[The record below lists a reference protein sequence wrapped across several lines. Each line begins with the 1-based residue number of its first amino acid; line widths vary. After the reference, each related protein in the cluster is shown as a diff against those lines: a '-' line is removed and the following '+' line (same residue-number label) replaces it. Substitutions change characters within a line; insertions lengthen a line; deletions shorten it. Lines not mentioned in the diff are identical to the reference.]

1 MDKWGEEMS
10 GQGNYR
16 RRRRGKN
23 WFLQLSKG
31 KKIAV
36 CVGGGLLCI
45 LAIGIITLAVKLG
58 KINSEDINADDI
70 IMSDE
75 AGISGEGY
83 TNIALFG
90 IDSRTGELEK
100 GTRTDCLIVASLNNK
115 TKEVKMVSVYRDTV
129 LDIEDNYLQKCN
141 AAYAFGGPTQAINML
156 NKNLDLNIQ
165 DYATV
170 DFAAIANAID
180 MLGGLEI
187 EIKPEEIKPLNKF
200 VKETARVAGKKAHTV
215 SEPGLQLLD
224 GVQATT
230 YARIRSTAG
239 GDFTRTERQRLVI
252 EKIVEKAQQTDIATI
267 NKMIDELF
275 PTIKTSFSAAEIL
288 SYAKDFMKYKIAG
301 SEGFPFDKT
310 TATISGLGSIVIP
323 VTLADNVSKLHEFL
337 YNEEN
342 YVPSTTVQTIHDAI
356 IARVGQ
362 RDATD
367 YGTLSNQTYVDTA
380 EDKAQEHNEYQPK
393 PETTP
398 EDTSPTTTTKPKD
411 ESNKDVEEKPVQNNK
426 PSNNKPADN
435 NTDNKK
441 PGADNKPSKPEA
453 EKPVVT
459 PPEEDDE
466 VNDVPPVTEDK
477 DEGETAPD
485 TENNEG
491 TSGDSGTDT
500 GEDTGEDNTESEPD
514 TDIDSAETVEE

>member
-10 GQGNYR
+10 RQRKR
-16 RRRRGKN
+16 RRRGRGKN

-36 CVGGGLLCI
+36 CIGGAVLCLL
-45 LAIGIITLAVKLG
+45 AVGIITLAVKLG
-58 KINSEDINADDI
+58 KINSEEINTDDI
-70 IMSDE
+70 IMSEE
-75 AGISGEGY
+75 AGASGEGY

-100 GTRTDCLIVASLNNK
+100 GTRTDCLIVASLNNE

-200 VKETARVAGKKAHTV
+200 VKETARVAGKEAHTV

-288 SYAKDFMKYKIAG
+288 SYAKDFMKYDIAG
-301 SEGFPFDKT
+301 SEGFPFEKT

-323 VTLADNVSKLHEFL
+323 VTLADNVTKLHEFL
-337 YNEEN
+337 YGEEN
-342 YVPSTTVQTIHDAI
+342 YVPSATVQTIHDAI

-367 YGTLSNQTYVDTA
+367 YSTLSNQTYVDTA
-380 EDKAQEHNEYQPK
+380 EDKAQEHNQYQPK
-393 PETTP
+393 PESTP
-398 EDTSPTTTTKPKD
+398 EDTGSTTKPENDSKED
-411 ESNKDVEEKPVQNNK
+411 ADDKPAQNNK
-426 PSNNKPADN
+426 PSNDNSSGDSGNNKPEQEN
-435 NTDNKK
+435 
-441 PGADNKPSKPEA
+441 NKPKPEE
-453 EKPVVT
+453 EKPTVT
-459 PPEEDDE
+459 PPEEDAGT
-466 VNDVPPVTEDK
+466 NTPPETEDNGG
-477 DEGETAPD
+477 GESAPD
-485 TENNEG
+485 TGNDEG
-491 TSGDSGTDT
+491 TSGDAGNDSGDDA
-500 GEDTGEDNTESEPD
+500 GNDNTD
-514 TDIDSAETVEE
+514 AGSAETAE

>member
-1 MDKWGEEMS
+1 MS
-10 GQGNYR
+10 RQK
-16 RRRRGKN
+16 RGRHKRNRKN
-23 WFLQLSKG
+23 WFVQLSKG

-36 CVGGGLLCI
+36 CTGGGLLC
-45 LAIGIITLAVKLG
+45 LAAIGIIFLAVKLG

-70 IMSDE
+70 VMSDE
-75 AGISGEGY
+75 AGLSGEGY
-83 TNIALFG
+83 TNVALFG

-100 GTRTDCLIVASLNNK
+100 GTRTDCLIVASLNNE

-200 VKETARVAGKKAHTV
+200 VKETARVAGKEAHKV

-252 EKIVEKAQQTDIATI
+252 EKIIEKAQKSDIATI

-275 PTIKTSFSAAEIL
+275 PTIKTSFSVAEIL
-288 SYAKDFMKYKIAG
+288 SYAKDFTKYEIAG
-301 SEGFPFDKT
+301 SEGFPFEKT

-337 YNEEN
+337 YGEEN
-342 YVPSTTVQTIHDAI
+342 YVPSATVQTIHDAI

-362 RDATD
+362 REATD
-367 YGTLSNQTYVDTA
+367 YGTLSNKTYVDTD

-393 PETTP
+393 PETKP
-398 EDTSPTTTTKPKD
+398 ENYNSTEKPQND
-411 ESNKDVEEKPVQNNK
+411 GNKDSTEKPSQNDEDKK
-426 PSNNKPADN
+426 PSGNNSGDKKPV
-435 NTDNKK
+435 TDNKVE
-441 PGADNKPSKPEA
+441 KPEN
-453 EKPVVT
+453 EKPPVT
-459 PPEEDDE
+459 PPADEEKE
-466 VNDVPPVTEDK
+466 ETPPPATEGDGG
-477 DEGETAPD
+477 GENTPD
-485 TENNEG
+485 AGNNG
-491 TSGDSGTDT
+491 DTSGGENGNSGGDT
-500 GEDTGEDNTESEPD
+500 GSNDSDT
-514 TDIDSAETVEE
+514 ETVE